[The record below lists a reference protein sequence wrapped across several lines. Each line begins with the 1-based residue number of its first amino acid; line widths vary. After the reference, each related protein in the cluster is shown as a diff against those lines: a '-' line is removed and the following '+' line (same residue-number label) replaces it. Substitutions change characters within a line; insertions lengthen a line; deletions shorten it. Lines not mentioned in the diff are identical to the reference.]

1 MWWKWGVHVGGV
13 GWGVCGGGV
22 EWLCGVT
29 EWDRLAM
36 L

>member
-1 MWWKWGVHVGGV
+1 MGHGV

-22 EWLCGVT
+22 ERSCGMMG
-29 EWDRLAM
+29 WDRLAM

>member
-1 MWWKWGVHVGGV
+1 MGYHGYGV

-22 EWLCGVT
+22 ERLCGMMG
-29 EWDRLAM
+29 WDRLVV